1 MVEFSLELA
10 TAVAYEAHLGQV
22 DKAGVDY
29 INHPMGV
36 MDIVQG
42 YDAKLLAIVH
52 DVVEDSPTTFEDLLE
67 MGCPIQVVDA
77 LRLVTH
83 EPDFDGSHS
92 AYFNKI
98 QKIADSGN
106 QLAID
111 LKFADL
117 AHNTDPTRING
128 EPTERDY
135 VRWAKYE
142 VSKSI
147 LRPLVSGYL
156 LEI

>member
-10 TAVAYEAHLGQV
+10 AAVAYEAHLGQV
-22 DKAGVDY
+22 DKAGVEY

-36 MDIVQG
+36 MDLVQG
-42 YDAKLLAIVH
+42 HDTKLLAIIH

-67 MGCPIQVVDA
+67 MGCPTHIIDA

-83 EPDFDGSHS
+83 EPDFDGSHA
-92 AYFNKI
+92 AYFRKI
-98 QKIADSGN
+98 QKIAGSGN

-117 AHNTDPTRING
+117 THNTNVTRING
-128 EPTERDY
+128 NPTERDY
-135 VRWAKYE
+135 TRWAKYE
-142 VSKSI
+142 ISKAI